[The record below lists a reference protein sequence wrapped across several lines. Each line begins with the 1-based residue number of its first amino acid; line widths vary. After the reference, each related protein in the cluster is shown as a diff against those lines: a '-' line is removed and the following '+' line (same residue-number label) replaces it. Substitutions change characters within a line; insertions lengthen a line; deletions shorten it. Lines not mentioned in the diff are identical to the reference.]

1 MDMKKLL
8 VVVAIISS
16 VLLSGCSL
24 LEEVNNSLEYANKAT
39 EHINTWQDFGQE
51 APQMIQ
57 EAATNPETKQELEA
71 ELNALLEEIDEFNQ
85 TEPPAIAADLHQQI
99 VEKNEALEEIINDAM
114 VNGEL
119 ALEELQN
126 SELITTINE
135 ITKLMNLVEDLGN

>member
-1 MDMKKLL
+1 MKKLL
-8 VVVAIISS
+8 MIVAIISS
-16 VLLSGCSL
+16 VLLNGCSL

-71 ELNALLEEIDEFNQ
+71 ELNALLKEIDEFNK

-99 VEKNEALEEIINDAM
+99 VEKNEALQEIINDAM

-135 ITKLMNLVEDLGN
+135 ITKLMNLVEELGN

>member
-1 MDMKKLL
+1 MKKLL
-8 VVVAIISS
+8 VIVAIISS

-57 EAATNPETKQELEA
+57 EAATDPETKQELEA
-71 ELNALLEEIDEFNQ
+71 ELNALLEEIDEFNK

-99 VEKNEALEEIINDAM
+99 VEKNEALQEIINDAM

-135 ITKLMNLVEDLGN
+135 ITKMMNLVEDLGN

>member
-1 MDMKKLL
+1 MKKIL
-8 VVVAIISS
+8 VIIAIISS

-57 EAATNPETKQELEA
+57 EAATNSETKQELEA
-71 ELNALLEEIDEFNQ
+71 ELNALLEEIDEFNE

-99 VEKNEALEEIINDAM
+99 VEKNEALKEIINDAM

>member
-1 MDMKKLL
+1 MKKLL
-8 VVVAIISS
+8 MIVALISS

>member
-1 MDMKKLL
+1 MKKSLMII
-8 VVVAIISS
+8 AIISS

-71 ELNALLEEIDEFNQ
+71 ELNALLEEIDEFNE
-85 TEPPAIAADLHQQI
+85 TEAPAIAADLHQQI
-99 VEKNEALEEIINDAM
+99 VEKNEALKEIINDAM
-114 VNGEL
+114 ANGEL

>member
-8 VVVAIISS
+8 MIVAIISS

-99 VEKNEALEEIINDAM
+99 VEKNEALQEIINDAM

>member
-1 MDMKKLL
+1 MDMKKLI
-8 VVVAIISS
+8 VIVAIISS

-39 EHINTWQDFGQE
+39 EHINTWQDFGQK

-57 EAATNPETKQELEA
+57 EAATNPETKLELEA

-99 VEKNEALEEIINDAM
+99 VEKNEALQEIINDAM

>member
-8 VVVAIISS
+8 MIVAIISS

-99 VEKNEALEEIINDAM
+99 VEKNEALQEIINDAM

-135 ITKLMNLVEDLGN
+135 ITKLMNLVENLGN

>member
-1 MDMKKLL
+1 MKKLL
-8 VVVAIISS
+8 VIVAIISS
-16 VLLSGCSL
+16 VLLGGCSL

-114 VNGEL
+114 ANGEL

>member
-1 MDMKKLL
+1 MKKLIVIL
-8 VVVAIISS
+8 AIISS

-57 EAATNPETKQELEA
+57 EATTDPEIKQELEA
-71 ELNALLEEIDEFNQ
+71 ELNALLEEIDEFNK

-99 VEKNEALEEIINDAM
+99 VEKNEALQEIINDAM

-119 ALEELQN
+119 AIEELQN

>member
-1 MDMKKLL
+1 MKKLL
-8 VVVAIISS
+8 VIVAIISS

-71 ELNALLEEIDEFNQ
+71 ELNALLEEIDEFNK

-99 VEKNEALEEIINDAM
+99 VEKNEALQEIINDAM

>member
-1 MDMKKLL
+1 MKKLL
-8 VVVAIISS
+8 VIVAIISS

-71 ELNALLEEIDEFNQ
+71 ELNALLEEIDEFNK

-99 VEKNEALEEIINDAM
+99 VEKNEALEEIINNAM